1 MIIAPDRAERQELN
15 QIIRADL
22 QARGQVAPDS
32 KSFTVHIEQT
42 LHNPRLAEQ
51 YTPGDRIQ
59 YRLGSLSLGGI
70 AKDSVAIVVATDSKT
85 NQLTVQTS
93 AGDEVTYR
101 PHLAKDMTAQ
111 STVYRE
117 EQREIAPGD
126 RIQIN
131 EPYPKQG
138 IRKGDLGTV
147 TGISDTNDLDIRL
160 DKGKSVQLNK
170 EQAHHIEHG
179 YAVQN
184 LKAGVPERVL
194 ITQETLEG
202 QGDPASL
209 SRNAREVSLYTSDGS
224 GSTQALKAP
233 IALPEQQQIE
243 APANVVAPE
252 PMHVEHRRSIGR

>member
-1 MIIAPDRAERQELN
+1 
-15 QIIRADL
+15 
-22 QARGQVAPDS
+22 
-32 KSFTVHIEQT
+32 
-42 LHNPRLAEQ
+42 
-51 YTPGDRIQ
+51 
-59 YRLGSLSLGGI
+59 
-70 AKDSVAIVVATDSKT
+70 
-85 NQLTVQTS
+85 
-93 AGDEVTYR
+93 
-101 PHLAKDMTAQ
+101 AKDMTAQ

-117 EQREIAPGD
+117 EQREIASGD

-131 EPYPKQG
+131 ESYPKQG

-147 TGISDTNDLDIRL
+147 TAISDTNDLDIRL

-184 LKAGVPERVL
+184 LKAGTPERVL

-224 GSTQALKAP
+224 GSNQALKAP
-233 IALPEQQQIE
+233 IALPEQQQSE